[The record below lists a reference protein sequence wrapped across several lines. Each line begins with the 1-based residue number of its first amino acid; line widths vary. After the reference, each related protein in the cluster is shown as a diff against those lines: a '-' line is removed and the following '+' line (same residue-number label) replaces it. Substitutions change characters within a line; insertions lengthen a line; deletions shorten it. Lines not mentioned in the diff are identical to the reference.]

1 MVSSARA
8 VIFDVDGVLVDSYD
22 AHFQSYL
29 RLGAQYDLSM
39 SRELFAA
46 NFGRT
51 TRETIVEV
59 WGGARWT
66 SQQIAHMDEQKE
78 SFYREILKEE
88 FSAME
93 GAAGLIVTLRA
104 AGFRLAVGSSGPLEN
119 VDLVLGQLQVND
131 QLQAKVT
138 GRDVTCG
145 KPDPQVFL
153 MGSQRLGVPPARCVV
168 IEDAAAGVAAA
179 RSAGMA
185 SIGLVSTGR
194 TRDELRDADLVV
206 DSLCELSPAVIEGL
220 LTD

>member
-59 WGGARWT
+59 WGDARWT

-78 SFYREILKEE
+78 SFYREILKKE

-119 VDLVLGQLQVND
+119 VDLVLRQLQVND

-220 LTD
+220 LAD